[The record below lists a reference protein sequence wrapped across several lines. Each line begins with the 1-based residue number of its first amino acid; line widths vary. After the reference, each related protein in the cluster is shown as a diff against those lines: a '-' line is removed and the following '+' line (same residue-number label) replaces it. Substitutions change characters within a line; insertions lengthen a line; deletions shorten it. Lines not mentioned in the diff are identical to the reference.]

1 MVIPRQYFPSLQ
13 FSVQELHVFADAST
27 KTYGAVAFFRQDNY
41 TSLVM
46 SKTRVSP
53 LKPMSLPRLELM
65 AAVIAIRYAKFILSS
80 IKCQCNVHLWSDSQ
94 IVLHWINSCKKLK
107 PFISHRINEITSAFP
122 TTVWQYCPTSDNPA
136 NLLTRGI
143 ISQQLALSTLWKHG
157 PPWLTSKTL
166 WPSWHLTESTQSQ
179 PIDVIAALTTEDA
192 DCCLNY

>member
-1 MVIPRQYFPSLQ
+1 MQELWKKRIEWDEPIEESFQHRWRKIAQDIIEATNMVIPQQYFPSLQ
-13 FSVQELHVFADAST
+13 LSVQELHVFADAST
-27 KTYGAVAFFRQDNY
+27 KAYGAVAYFRQDNC

-65 AAVIAIRYAKFILSS
+65 AAVIAIRLAKFILSS

-94 IVLHWINSCKKLK
+94 IVLHWINSCKKLT

-136 NLLTRGI
+136 DLLTRGI
-143 ISQQLALSTLWKHG
+143 TSQQLALSTLWKLAHHG
-157 PPWLTSKTL
+157 
-166 WPSWHLTESTQSQ
+166 
-179 PIDVIAALTTEDA
+179 
-192 DCCLNY
+192 